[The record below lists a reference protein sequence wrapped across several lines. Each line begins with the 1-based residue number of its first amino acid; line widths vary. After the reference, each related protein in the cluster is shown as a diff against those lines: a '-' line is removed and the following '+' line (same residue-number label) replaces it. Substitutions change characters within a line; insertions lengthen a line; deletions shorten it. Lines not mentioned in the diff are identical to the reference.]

1 MKVHAVYPNVA
12 IEQILQMD
20 VQQILNL
27 DRSKSSAVLHACHFS
42 DSRYSD
48 IAGILGTTKKI
59 VAKDSKTFG
68 KEIAKYIDS
77 KDQKRGDK
85 KDKNDKS
92 KEKSL
97 MDKVGQ
103 AAGQSIAAKNAKQSS
118 KSKDDEPALW
128 PLIRQVNVRCP
139 AKALSTGAIL
149 VDLPGLFCSFQR
161 ARHSLTIF

>member
-1 MKVHAVYPNVA
+1 MSSKFSTL
-12 IEQILQMD
+12 IE
-20 VQQILNL
+20 V
-27 DRSKSSAVLHACHFS
+27 SPAPSFTCHFS

-48 IAGILGTTKKI
+48 IAGILGTTKRI

-85 KDKNDKS
+85 KDKKSKDKNDKP

-97 MDKVGQ
+97 MDKVRE

-161 ARHSLTIF
+161 AKHSLTIF